1 MIVKQMQ
8 IRLPMIIL
16 KKDAFL
22 FAAKKAEMENCKMHI
37 GYILKIWLSP
47 LQDTTKIKKNKN
59 VLNFYSSHLI
69 LLKVLKNKMNFEQI
83 YSEKEIIIFIF

>member
-1 MIVKQMQ
+1 
-8 IRLPMIIL
+8 MIIL

-47 LQDTTKIKKNKN
+47 LQDTTKIKKNKD
-59 VLNFYSSHLI
+59 VLISTFMFSKTLKARLCMLFYWNS
-69 LLKVLKNKMNFEQI
+69 
-83 YSEKEIIIFIF
+83 